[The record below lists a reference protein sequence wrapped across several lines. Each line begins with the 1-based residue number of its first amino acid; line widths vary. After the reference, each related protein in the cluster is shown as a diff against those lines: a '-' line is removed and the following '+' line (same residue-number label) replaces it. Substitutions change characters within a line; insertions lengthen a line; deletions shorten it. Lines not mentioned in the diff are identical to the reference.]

1 MTIKSIERLETE
13 HMVETTRNVWDE
25 DRHAND
31 PYEPGPVT
39 VVKREPLV
47 PNIQLLTVRA
57 PIIASKIQPGQFV
70 MVRADEHGERIPLTV
85 ADWDREAGTVS
96 CAFLQIGTSTYKLGG
111 LNAGDTLPTFVGPLG
126 KAMEL
131 EHWGSVLCAGGCYG
145 IGSIYPIARALKEK
159 GNQVISLIEGRS
171 QFLLY
176 WLERVEA
183 VSDRLMIATHDGSL
197 GEKDGY
203 PGMVEAL
210 LASGERLDRVIAIGC
225 TFMMYEMAEATRRFG
240 VKTTVS
246 LNPIMID
253 GTGMCGACRVSVGN
267 ETKFA
272 CVDGPDFDAHQVDW
286 DLLLS
291 RRKAYLGPETDSA
304 DRSASLWDRPGIP
317 AG

>member
-1 MTIKSIERLETE
+1 
-13 HMVETTRNVWDE
+13 MVETTTNGWDA

-39 VVKREPLV
+39 VVKREPLA
-47 PNIQLLTVRA
+47 PNVQLLTVRA

-70 MVRADEHGERIPLTV
+70 ILRADEHGERIPLTV
-85 ADWDREAGTVS
+85 ADWDREEGTVS
-96 CAFLQIGTSTYKLGG
+96 CAFLQVGTSTYKLGQ
-111 LNAGDTLPTFVGPLG
+111 LNVGDTVPTFVGPLG
-126 KAMEL
+126 KALEL
-131 EHWGSVLCAGGCYG
+131 DHWGSVLCAGGCYG
-145 IGSIYPIARALKEK
+145 IGTIYPVARALKQK
-159 GNQVISLIEGRS
+159 GNRVISLIEGRS
-171 QFLLY
+171 KFLLY
-176 WLERVEA
+176 WLDRLEA
-183 VSDRLMIATHDGSL
+183 VSDQLMFATHDGSL

-203 PGMVEAL
+203 PNMVEKL
-210 LASGERLDRVIAIGC
+210 LASGEHLDRVIANGC

-240 VKTTVS
+240 VKTIVS

-291 RRKAYLGPETDSA
+291 RRKAYLQHETDSA
-304 DRSASLWDRPGIP
+304 DLPVFP
-317 AG
+317 KK